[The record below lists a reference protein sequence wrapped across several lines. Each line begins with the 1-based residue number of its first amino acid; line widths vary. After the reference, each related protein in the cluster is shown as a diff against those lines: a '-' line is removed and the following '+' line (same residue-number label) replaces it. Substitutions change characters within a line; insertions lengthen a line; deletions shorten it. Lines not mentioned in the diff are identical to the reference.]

1 MKKLSFLSIILLLT
15 TQLFA
20 ISKIKIIC
28 DRNQEKIYLN
38 GKFKSD
44 CKFDKTNYIL
54 VKPGKYKIEIK
65 KKNKDGS
72 YYYYTKTFTINDN
85 DNKSIEVK
93 SYIKY
98 TKRYYE
104 YAINNNYIKSYWDY
118 LKKYPNGK
126 YAKIIKNILKNS
138 WIKILGGNKNDQV
151 TSIIQTKDGEFIVTG
166 KTESIENGTIDT
178 WIIKLDKYGNKIWDK
193 TIKGGD
199 WNEANSIIETK
210 DGGFIVAG
218 SIVSNIGWKDV
229 WIIKLDK
236 NGNKLWDKT
245 FGGFEWDEDYSIIE
259 TKDGGFAIAGMTR
272 SKGNGNVDGWV
283 IKLDKYGNMLWDKAL
298 GGSKWDIVYSIIQ
311 TIDGGFIVA
320 GETESKGNRKSDAWI
335 MKLDKYGNK
344 LWDKTFGRKK
354 WDRAYSI
361 IQTKNGEFVVIGTI
375 DANDDIFDNNFWI
388 IKLDKNGNKLWD
400 KTFGNNYEEIIHS
413 IIQTKDSGFVVAG
426 NNDFDFTIIKFDKN
440 GNILW
445 NKTLKNNNYNSIIHI
460 YSITQT
466 NDGDFAIAG
475 EIHLE
480 KKSHD
485 ALIIKLGKKLIKWL
499 K

>member
-1 MKKLSFLSIILLLT
+1 L
-15 TQLFA
+15 
-20 ISKIKIIC
+20 
-28 DRNQEKIYLN
+28 
-38 GKFKSD
+38 
-44 CKFDKTNYIL
+44 
-54 VKPGKYKIEIK
+54 
-65 KKNKDGS
+65 
-72 YYYYTKTFTINDN
+72 
-85 DNKSIEVK
+85 
-93 SYIKY
+93 
-98 TKRYYE
+98 KR
-104 YAINNNYIKSYWDY
+104 S
-118 LKKYPNGK
+118 
-126 YAKIIKNILKNS
+126 LKNS

-245 FGGFEWDEDYSIIE
+245 FGGFEWDEAYSIIE

-335 MKLDKYGNK
+335 IKLDKYGNK

-375 DANDDIFDNNFWI
+375 DADDDIFDNNFWI